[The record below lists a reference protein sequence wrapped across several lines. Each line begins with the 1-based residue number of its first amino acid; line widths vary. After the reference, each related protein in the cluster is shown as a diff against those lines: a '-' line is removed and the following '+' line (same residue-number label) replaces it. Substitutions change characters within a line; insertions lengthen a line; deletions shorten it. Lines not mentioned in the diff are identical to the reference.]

1 LTREFADGGFMND
14 VYAKGGELADIQKMK
29 KALISKAKSKGLYE
43 NFGEKEVRVLEDKY
57 GYTDNV
63 RDFNNWAMKFD
74 LSRMADGGGVQD
86 RKMKVGDKV
95 YRYYTIYE
103 PYKEVIDKSK
113 IYTIVSI
120 DEQEPSFK
128 NAYAKKI
135 IKTNDGVIHSENTVV
150 KVDYVENRG
159 FAEGG
164 MFDNNDGFMKADNNR
179 NFRYPEGEVR
189 VDAIDEPI
197 DLTDN
202 VSYAYNEVTVMPLND
217 EIDLR
222 ESNNMRVGKPYVP
235 KNRNPNKMM
244 AVNPRMIITDFPTP
258 NSNKHKND

>member
-1 LTREFADGGFMND
+1 
-14 VYAKGGELADIQKMK
+14 
-29 KALISKAKSKGLYE
+29 
-43 NFGEKEVRVLEDKY
+43 
-57 GYTDNV
+57 
-63 RDFNNWAMKFD
+63 
-74 LSRMADGGGVQD
+74 
-86 RKMKVGDKV
+86 
-95 YRYYTIYE
+95 
-103 PYKEVIDKSK
+103 
-113 IYTIVSI
+113 
-120 DEQEPSFK
+120 
-128 NAYAKKI
+128 
-135 IKTNDGVIHSENTVV
+135 
-150 KVDYVENRG
+150 
-159 FAEGG
+159 